1 MTDLEGPPEHDL
13 VEWDYTYARALA
25 FRPAGEEH
33 VAPTGAERAA
43 DSATRWLPVV
53 PEYPEDFLPR
63 FPELLGRS
71 VFLLSDD
78 GLHVRQLFPGAD
90 FDPGN
95 VRRLLEFSVQQTRR
109 DRLEQT
115 MYFAVEAMETGEP
128 VPPDVAG
135 YRAAVRHRARE
146 LTEQIRR
153 APVSELPDFEIEFPP
168 VQNFFSWDPETLALP
183 AVPDSS
189 GRPVEPFER
198 LPTDPPD
205 GPVEPFRGDV
215 G

>member
-135 YRAAVRHRARE
+135 
-146 LTEQIRR
+146 RR
-153 APVSELPDFEIEFPP
+153 SPSFRTSRSSSPP
-168 VQNFFSWDPETLALP
+168 CRTSSRGTRRRWPSPPSPTP
-183 AVPDSS
+183 A
-189 GRPVEPFER
+189 
-198 LPTDPPD
+198 D
-205 GPVEPFRGDV
+205 GPSSRSSASRPTPPTVPSSPSEV
-215 G
+215 M